1 MKVEREIEIAAPPKK
16 VYDLI
21 ADAGRLGEWV
31 TIHQHVE
38 GEAQAELKK
47 GSELTQCLKLAGKGF
62 KVRWKVVEAS
72 PPHRLAWDGKGPV
85 RSHARVVNELAPT
98 NGGTRFSYTNEFDLP
113 GGPLGRMAG
122 PMVKRAT
129 GGELEKSLRRLK
141 ALLEEPL
148 Q

>member
-1 MKVEREIEIAAPPKK
+1 MAVNEIEIAAPPER

-47 GSELTQCLKLAGKGF
+47 GAQLTQCLKLAGKRF
-62 KVRWKVVEAS
+62 KVRWKVVEAKR
-72 PPHRLAWDGKGPV
+72 PHRLAWDGKGPV
-85 RSHARVVNELAPT
+85 RSRARVVNELTPT
-98 NGGTRFSYTNEFDLP
+98 KAGTRFSYTNEFELP

-122 PMVKRAT
+122 PVVNRAT
-129 GGELEKSLRRLK
+129 GGELEESLQRLK
-141 ALLEEPL
+141 ALLE
-148 Q
+148 